1 MYSKATSQWILVC
14 EECNWNFIWNSNHW
28 HCCVYLTST
37 VGGCTPKV
45 RMMMMKQTSLSE
57 LGPASP
63 ACTAQMTCE
72 HCTHT
77 QTNTHQITINKV
89 WVLLFSCWHVMIYW
103 NFFKGLKSVQ
113 RLQLVRPVQWSTS
126 VFRSWSG
133 CLKREPRRLRR
144 NSLTLT
150 AQMKTALSLVS
161 LYTYTYTDTELVHQQ
176 ENQWNPSEIYGWEL
190 L

>member
-1 MYSKATSQWILVC
+1 M
-14 EECNWNFIWNSNHW
+14 NHW

-45 RMMMMKQTSLSE
+45 RTMMMKQTSLSE
-57 LGPASP
+57 PGPASP

-72 HCTHT
+72 HCAHT
-77 QTNTHQITINKV
+77 QTNKV

-103 NFFKGLKSVQ
+103 HFFKDLKSVQ

-150 AQMKTALSLVS
+150 AQMKTALSHVS
-161 LYTYTYTDTELVHQQ
+161 LYTYTHPDTELVHQHETSGTRQ
-176 ENQWNPSEIYGWEL
+176 EYMNDSRCRLQQLCFLVYSLFSG
-190 L
+190 